1 MSCPTATPASKRHC
15 NQQPSALM
23 PPASQVTSVTSPP
36 GTISHFFGSMFCTTS
51 LFCHEFHNDDDHGD
65 PNTLNTDGSPILSPP
80 PPIFLIQQT
89 VLYIKQVHP
98 VPVLILDT
106 TSTEP
111 SLL

>member
-80 PPIFLIQQT
+80 PPHISYSTDSLIHQA
-89 VLYIKQVHP
+89 
-98 VPVLILDT
+98 
-106 TSTEP
+106 SAP
-111 SLL
+111 SSCSNP